1 NSAPPRRAI
10 GIGAPAFPRSTAG
23 IPAPVPGSRAE
34 DRSPPS
40 RAIFRCAP
48 PRMRARYARPSS
60 ARPGSALRIPT
71 RRSLDPNPTRND
83 ASHTPIHLPNRS
95 RHARVDRAPAREKRR
110 RTPALQSPTNARAR
124 NRHAET
130 GSAACH
136 RLRNRGN
143 SARAR
148 WLRSDAP
155 SSIPRNFFSHLEADP
170 SRADMIPLQ
179 RAPFMPPFSCQ
190 FTPEAMRDRTAL
202 KPLTLVAVLMLVLA
216 SFPFPARAQD
226 ANAAK
231 ARALVDAAIKMTDS
245 DAALKLLWQATEI
258 DPTFD
263 DAYVYLGLY
272 YNSRSDFTNVVKVYQ
287 KLLKYQPNQVSAY
300 LNIGEAYMSFSPAR
314 TDDALVYYRK
324 GYELDPKNTFAALRI
339 GELLAQTGQRDDAL
353 KYLKIALGD
362 SAKNP
367 TVASE
372 AEKTLKQMGAL

>member
-1 NSAPPRRAI
+1 
-10 GIGAPAFPRSTAG
+10 
-23 IPAPVPGSRAE
+23 
-34 DRSPPS
+34 
-40 RAIFRCAP
+40 
-48 PRMRARYARPSS
+48 
-60 ARPGSALRIPT
+60 
-71 RRSLDPNPTRND
+71 
-83 ASHTPIHLPNRS
+83 
-95 RHARVDRAPAREKRR
+95 
-110 RTPALQSPTNARAR
+110 
-124 NRHAET
+124 
-130 GSAACH
+130 
-136 RLRNRGN
+136 
-143 SARAR
+143 
-148 WLRSDAP
+148 
-155 SSIPRNFFSHLEADP
+155 
-170 SRADMIPLQ
+170 
-179 RAPFMPPFSCQ
+179 MPPFSWQ

-202 KPLTLVAVLMLVLA
+202 KPLTLVAALMLALA

-272 YNSRSDFTNVVKVYQ
+272 YNSRSDFTDVVKVYQ

-300 LNIGEAYMSFSPAR
+300 LNIGEAYMSFSPAK